1 MDLSEVIQ
9 FRRAETRHGR
19 PRAKGDDPGVER
31 GHVLVQRLVVRA
43 DRLAAGEPARQDDEK
58 YVLTRPGRLQ

>member
-9 FRRAETRHGR
+9 LRRAETRHDR
-19 PRAKGDDPGVER
+19 PCAEGDDPGVQR
-31 GHVLVQRLVVRA
+31 GLVLVQRLVVRA
-43 DRLAAGEPARQDDEK
+43 DRLAAGEPACRDDEK